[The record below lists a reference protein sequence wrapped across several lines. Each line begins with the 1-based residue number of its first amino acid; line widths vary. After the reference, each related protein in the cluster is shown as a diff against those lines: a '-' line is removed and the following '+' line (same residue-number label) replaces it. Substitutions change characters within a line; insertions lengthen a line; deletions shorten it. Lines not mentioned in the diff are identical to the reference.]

1 MKHILVLA
9 LFALTFSTASAQTIG
24 YGIPAQQRTQVE
36 QHRLDSIRR
45 DQERASY
52 YIQKAA
58 NIELAI
64 PIVGA
69 AGGLGSYYLL
79 KNGDNM
85 QALGKAAAIGTGVAV
100 LVMWIVQNRYRHKA
114 GKLLERVSVEQNGIS
129 IHL

>member
-1 MKHILVLA
+1 MKHIYILA
-9 LFALTFSTASAQTIG
+9 LFALSLSTASAQTIG
-24 YGIPAQQRTQVE
+24 YGIPSQQRTQAE
-36 QHRLDSIRR
+36 QQYLDSIRR

-52 YIQKAA
+52 YIQKSA

-129 IHL
+129 IRL